1 LNSYNA
7 HSKALGD
14 VSIDA
19 QAYLVNENQGTF
31 YEPRKIKIK

>member
-1 LNSYNA
+1 MPTPRCLEMYP
-7 HSKALGD
+7 LMP
-14 VSIDA
+14 